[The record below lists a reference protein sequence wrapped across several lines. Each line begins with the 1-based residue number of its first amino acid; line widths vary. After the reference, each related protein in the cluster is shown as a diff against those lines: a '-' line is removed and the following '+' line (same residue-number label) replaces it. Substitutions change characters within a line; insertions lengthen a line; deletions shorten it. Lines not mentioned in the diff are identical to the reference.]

1 MSRDRYVTFENID
14 CYRNAVEVLDAMH
27 ELFTKN
33 TEAKNEFWERFLD
46 NIDSN
51 YHEVY
56 SKAECKDILYHVC
69 SNVFYIS
76 DLFEEYK
83 FEKGIELLEIAE
95 MECC

>member
-14 CYRNAVEVLDAMH
+14 CYHNAVEVLDAMH

-33 TEAKNEFWERFLD
+33 TKAKNEFWEIFLD
-46 NIDSN
+46 NIDPD

-56 SKAECKDILYHVC
+56 AKNGRKDILYHVC

-76 DLFEEYK
+76 DLFEEYN
-83 FEKGIELLEIAE
+83 FEKGIKLLEIAE